1 MKNPFNGLLKNKMA
15 LNIITILT
23 LLSMVSYILLG
34 QIQYVFLYLLL
45 ATILYYFSKNLLIV
59 LGVPFIV
66 VNGYYIMNKGRAILE
81 GMENNE
87 NPKQEIK
94 EVEKDIKKAINKK
107 KQSMKSNGGAL
118 NMTPLDDAS
127 EDMTEL
133 ADNNGV
139 NSNESFEV
147 GRSKKGKYNV
157 DYAATIEDAYDEL
170 NNILGSDGVK
180 RLTDDTQRLM
190 KQQMKLAES
199 MSNMEPIL
207 QGMGPLLKQAQ
218 GLLGSMNDS
227 GNSLGNVADMA
238 KKLNT
243 NAVQR

>member
-1 MKNPFNGLLKNKMA
+1 MKNPLNNLLKNKMA
-15 LNIITILT
+15 LNIITILS
-23 LLSMVSYILLG
+23 LLSIISYIFLG
-34 QIQYVFLYLLL
+34 KIEYVFLYLLL
-45 ATILYYFSKNLLIV
+45 ATILFYFSKNLLIV
-59 LGVPFIV
+59 LGIPFIM
-66 VNGYYIMNKGRAILE
+66 VNGFYIIRKGRPIYE
-81 GMENNE
+81 GMENNT
-87 NPKQEIK
+87 NVLKDDKIK
-94 EVEKDIKKAINKK
+94 EIKKAVNKK

-118 NMTPLDDAS
+118 HMTPVDENID
-127 EDMTEL
+127 DMTET
-133 ADNNGV
+133 ADDSGV

-147 GRSKKGKYNV
+147 GRSKKGKYSV

-170 NNILGSDGVK
+170 NTILGSDGVK

-243 NAVQR
+243 NAAQK